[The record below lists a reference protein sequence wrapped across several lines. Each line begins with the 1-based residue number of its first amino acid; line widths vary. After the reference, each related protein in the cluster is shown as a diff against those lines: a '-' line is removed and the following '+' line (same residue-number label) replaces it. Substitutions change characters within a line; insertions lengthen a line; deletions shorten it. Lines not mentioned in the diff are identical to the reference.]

1 MERSDGNTPDQVT
14 CTCVCVCVC
23 VCVCMRERE
32 REEGSKSCTG
42 ICEILWY
49 MNNTW

>member
-14 CTCVCVCVC
+14 CTCACVCVC

-32 REEGSKSCTG
+32 RERERKVVKVAQEYVRFFG
-42 ICEILWY
+42 I
-49 MNNTW
+49 

>member
-14 CTCVCVCVC
+14 CTCA
-23 VCVCMRERE
+23 CVCMRERERE

>member
-1 MERSDGNTPDQVT
+1 MGIHQIKSHAPLCE
-14 CTCVCVCVC
+14 C
-23 VCVCMRERE
+23 VCVCMRERERERE